1 MATIPDKLYFKIG
14 EVARITGVKPY
25 VLRYWETEFKIINPH
40 KSRSNQRVY
49 RKGDIELILEIKRL
63 LYDERYTL
71 TGAKAKIKQWQ
82 RERNNM
88 QLNIKFPDPKVMRAL
103 KIIKEELYSI
113 KKILTGNRH
122 ETSDTRLQIT
132 KKNSGLLS

>member
-14 EVARITGVKPY
+14 EVGRITGVKPY

-40 KSRSNQRVY
+40 KSRANQRVY

-71 TGAKAKIKQWQ
+71 PGAKAKIKQWQ

-113 KKILTGNRH
+113 KKILTGDRH
-122 ETSDTRLQIT
+122 ETSDTSLKST
-132 KKNSGLLS
+132 V